1 MFSSNN
7 LLYHLTIHIL
17 FQFVVALLASAAAAL
32 PIEDAPEVAAAK
44 AEFNAAFEDAA
55 AGGLTAKQAAQIATA
70 YLADTEDVAAAK
82 AAFTAA
88 FDDAA
93 AGGLAAKQEPAPV
106 HAVAAPAPVA
116 INNGYYGL
124 PYNGYYNPYYAFN
137 GLTGYAGYGYGYNN
151 GYFGYNTLAYHPY
164 AYPTLVHPAAAVVA
178 PAAEMEAADEE

>member
-1 MFSSNN
+1 M
-7 LLYHLTIHIL
+7 LLIHIL

-106 HAVAAPAPVA
+106 HEIPAPAP
-116 INNGYYGL
+116 
-124 PYNGYYNPYYAFN
+124 
-137 GLTGYAGYGYGYNN
+137 
-151 GYFGYNTLAYHPY
+151 
-164 AYPTLVHPAAAVVA
+164 
-178 PAAEMEAADEE
+178 